1 MEVPMN
7 VMSLLRLKKDI
18 SFIESDSTIRQAIEK
33 FKDHGYSAV
42 PVLDEQGKYKGT
54 ITEGDLLRSL
64 VEKGDIKLLEEHN
77 ILEIVRS
84 DFNPSASVDIDILEL
99 LKMISNQNFV
109 PIVDDRDVLM
119 GIITRKTVIITMLE
133 KLKGLMK
140 K

>member
-1 MEVPMN
+1 MEVLMN

-33 FKDHGYSAV
+33 FKYHGYSAV

>member
-1 MEVPMN
+1 MN

>member
-33 FKDHGYSAV
+33 FKYHGYSAV

-64 VEKGDIKLLEEHN
+64 VEKGDKKLLEEHN

>member
-1 MEVPMN
+1 MN
-7 VMSLLRLKKDI
+7 VMSLLRLKKDV

-33 FKDHGYSAV
+33 FKYHGYSAV

-77 ILEIVRS
+77 ILEIVRN